1 MVKQHIV
8 KSFDQELTILNEK
21 LMEMGRSAEIQ
32 LTSAV
37 EALTHR
43 NVELAKAVIQSDQR
57 ENELQREIDSLTVF
71 MLAKRQPLAVD
82 LRSIISALKIATD
95 LERIADNAKR
105 IARCVSEINNINI
118 DKPVESIIEMATI
131 GLKMLREIMEAYSQT
146 DVQKAVEI
154 WHRDEQIDS
163 IYSHLLTQMQT
174 FLQEDSNKYQA
185 YTSLIFMARCCERIG
200 DHIQNIAEDVYYIVK
215 GKVYSRVN

>member
-8 KSFDQELTILNEK
+8 KSFDQELATLKEK
-21 LMEMGRSAEIQ
+21 LMEMGRSAETQ

-43 NVELAKAVIQSDQR
+43 NLELAEAVIQKDQR
-57 ENELQREIDSLTVF
+57 VNELQREIDNLTVF
-71 MLAKRQPLAVD
+71 ILAKRQPLAED

-118 DKPVESIIEMATI
+118 DKPIESIIEMATI
-131 GLKMLREIMEAYSQT
+131 SLKMLRDIMEAYSQT
-146 DVQKAVEI
+146 DVHKAVEI
-154 WHRDEQIDS
+154 WYCDEQIDS
-163 IYSHLLTQMQT
+163 IYSHLLAQIQA
-174 FLQEDSNKYQA
+174 FLQNDSDKYQA
-185 YTSLIFMARCCERIG
+185 YTSLIFAARCCERIG

-215 GKVYSRVN
+215 GKVYSRAD